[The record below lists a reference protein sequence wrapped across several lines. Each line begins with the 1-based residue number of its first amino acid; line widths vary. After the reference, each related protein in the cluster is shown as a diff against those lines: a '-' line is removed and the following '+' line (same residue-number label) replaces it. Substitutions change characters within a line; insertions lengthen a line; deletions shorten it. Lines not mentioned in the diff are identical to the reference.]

1 MASHPEP
8 EAPEHDLSER
18 KRLAD
23 QIICHDLNPR
33 AMSKRVL
40 NFHPARSWSRDF
52 TQITMA

>member
-23 QIICHDLNPR
+23 QIIRHDLNPR